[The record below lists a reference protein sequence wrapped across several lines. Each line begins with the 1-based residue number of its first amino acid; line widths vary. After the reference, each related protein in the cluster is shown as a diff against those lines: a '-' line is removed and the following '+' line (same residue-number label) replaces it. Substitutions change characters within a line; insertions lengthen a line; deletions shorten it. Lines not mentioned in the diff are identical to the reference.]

1 MTKCQLLNE
10 KPDKMSQNKKLPDNV
25 SDFLKVTKKGCI
37 FDSRI
42 KKNKKKLYE

>member
-1 MTKCQLLNE
+1 
-10 KPDKMSQNKKLPDNV
+10 MSQYKKIPDNV

-42 KKNKKKLYE
+42 KNKKKVLYE